1 MKPALQ
7 IANRPKAS
15 VNNQLMRVLVIE
27 DEAALRETVV
37 ETLREEGFAADSC
50 ADGEEGLYKALHWD
64 YDAILLDIMLPK
76 MDGWE
81 VLKAIRDAKKE
92 TPVMML
98 TARDGV
104 EDRIKGLD
112 QGADDYLPKPF
123 DLAEMVARTRAIAR
137 RSAGQRTP
145 ELTVGNVSVNTS
157 ARQVTLNGESIEL
170 TAREYALTELFVR
183 KVDEVVTR
191 DYIYEHLFDE
201 NEDSLSNMLDVYIYK
216 LRQKLGKDFIRTM
229 RGHGYIVKSEV
240 GS

>member
-1 MKPALQ
+1 MNSSLQ
-7 IANRPKAS
+7 IAKPAENP
-15 VNNQLMRVLVIE
+15 VIIPLMRILVIE
-27 DEAALRETVV
+27 DEADLRDTVV
-37 ETLREEGFAADSC
+37 ETLREEGFATDYC
-50 ADGEEGLYKALHWD
+50 ADGEEGLYKATHWD

-76 MDGWE
+76 MNGWE
-81 VLKAIRDAKKE
+81 VLKAIRAHKQ

-112 QGADDYLPKPF
+112 SGADDYLPKPF
-123 DLAEMVARTRAIAR
+123 DLSEMVARTRAIAR
-137 RSAGQRTP
+137 RSGGQRNP
-145 ELTVGNVSVNTS
+145 ELTVGDISVNTT
-157 ARQVTLNGESIEL
+157 ARQVTLDGAPVEL

-216 LRQKLGKDFIRTM
+216 LRQKLGKNFIQTM
-229 RGHGYIVKSEV
+229 RGHGYIVKTPKSE
-240 GS
+240 

>member
-1 MKPALQ
+1 MNAALQ
-7 IANRPKAS
+7 IANPTENS
-15 VNNQLMRVLVIE
+15 VNIPLMRVLVIE
-27 DEAALRETVV
+27 DEAELRETIV
-37 ETLREEGFAADSC
+37 ETLREEGFAADSGE
-50 ADGEEGLYKALHWD
+50 DGEEGLYKALHWD
-64 YDAILLDIMLPK
+64 YDAVLLDIMLPK
-76 MDGWE
+76 MDGWA
-81 VLKAIRDAKKE
+81 VLQAIREHKE

-112 QGADDYLPKPF
+112 KGADDYLPKPF

-137 RSAGQRTP
+137 RSGGQRNP
-145 ELTVGNVSVNTS
+145 ELTVGDICVNTT
-157 ARQVTLNGESIEL
+157 ARQVTQGGKLVDL

-229 RGHGYIVKSEV
+229 RGHGYIVNSPDNA
-240 GS
+240 